1 MISPSRST
9 DHPDNP
15 NNPNNPGL
23 APQDPR
29 SDPEHKLGAT
39 PPPDVLAKET
49 ELQRTGAA
57 AQSSVL
63 NANTPRPSQGEK
75 NTVRDWDEEL
85 RTP

>member
-1 MISPSRST
+1 MKSPSRPADSP
-9 DHPDNP
+9 HNPDNP
-15 NNPNNPGL
+15 SL

-39 PPPDVLAKET
+39 PSPETLAKET

-57 AQSSVL
+57 ARGSAL

-75 NTVRDWDEEL
+75 NTVRDWKEEM